1 MEPEETKE
9 TKKFSMDIF
18 SHAAFQ
24 MIELTLL
31 AAAGVI
37 ARKLDFMNSAFDTAL
52 SRLVMNFSLP
62 ALMVSS
68 VLNNTGLPDFATI
81 MRILGFSMLAYALMM
96 VVSYLVP
103 RLYPNIE
110 PATRGAHSFMMG
122 FGNTSFVGLPI
133 LNAIFGPAAVFYGVI
148 NNIPF
153 NIFAFTCGESMIR
166 QGGAAKGASFKR
178 RAKKVLRN
186 LMNPAM
192 IACIVALVLA
202 SLGIT
207 DNGGLV
213 GSTLNYIGQMTV
225 PASMLIIG
233 STLATLSPKETLS
246 HVKPYLTSLVRL
258 LAIPVALFFALRPF
272 IDDPLILGVIVVG
285 AGMPVASMGIM
296 MALMYDGDVKAM
308 SQGTFITTILAL
320 ATIPL
325 LAVLVS

>member
-1 MEPEETKE
+1 
-9 TKKFSMDIF
+9 MDIF

-37 ARKLDFMNSAFDTAL
+37 ARKLDFMNSAFDTML

-62 ALMVSS
+62 ALMISS

-81 MRILGFSMLAYALMM
+81 MRILGFSMLAYVLMM

-103 RLYPNIE
+103 RLYPNLE

-148 NNIPF
+148 NSIPF
-153 NIFAFTCGESMIR
+153 GIFVFTCGEAMIK
-166 QGGAAKGASFKR
+166 QGGAPKAAPSLKR
-178 RAKKVLRN
+178 RVKRVLRN

-207 DNGGLV
+207 DNGGLA
-213 GSTLNYIGQMTV
+213 GNTLNYIGQMTV

-233 STLATLSPKETLS
+233 STLATMSPKEMLS
-246 HVKPYLTSLVRL
+246 HAKPYVTSAMRL
-258 LAIPVALFFALRPF
+258 LVIPIVLFVVLRPF

-285 AGMPVASMGIM
+285 AGMPVASMGTM

-308 SQGTFITTILAL
+308 SQGTFITTVLAL
-320 ATIPL
+320 GTIPL

>member
-1 MEPEETKE
+1 
-9 TKKFSMDIF
+9 MDIF

-37 ARKLDFMNSAFDTAL
+37 ARKLDFMNSAFDTML

-62 ALMVSS
+62 ALMISS

-81 MRILGFSMLAYALMM
+81 MRILGFSMLAYVLMM
-96 VVSYLVP
+96 IVSYLVP
-103 RLYPNIE
+103 RLYPNLE

-153 NIFAFTCGESMIR
+153 NIFAFTCGEAMIK
-166 QGGAAKGASFKR
+166 QGGAPKAAPSLKR
-178 RAKKVLRN
+178 RVKKVLRN

-192 IACIVALVLA
+192 IACIIALVLA

-213 GSTLNYIGQMTV
+213 GNTLNYIGQMTV

-233 STLATLSPKETLS
+233 STLATMSPKEMLS
-246 HVKPYLTSLVRL
+246 HAKPYVTSAMRL
-258 LAIPVALFFALRPF
+258 LVIPVVLFVALRPF

-285 AGMPVASMGIM
+285 AGMPVASMGTM

-308 SQGTFITTILAL
+308 SQGTFITTVLAL
-320 ATIPL
+320 GTIPL

>member
-1 MEPEETKE
+1 
-9 TKKFSMDIF
+9 MDIF

-37 ARKLDFMNSAFDTAL
+37 ARKLDFMNSAFDTML

-62 ALMVSS
+62 ALMISS

-81 MRILGFSMLAYALMM
+81 MRILGFSMLAYVLMM
-96 VVSYLVP
+96 IVSYLAP
-103 RLYPNIE
+103 RLYPNLE

-153 NIFAFTCGESMIR
+153 NIFAFTCGEAMIK
-166 QGGAAKGASFKR
+166 QGGAPKAAPSLKR
-178 RAKKVLRN
+178 RVKKVLRN
-186 LMNPAM
+186 LMTPAM

-213 GSTLNYIGQMTV
+213 GNTLNYIGQMTV

-233 STLATLSPKETLS
+233 STLATMSPKEMLS
-246 HVKPYLTSLVRL
+246 HAKPYVTSVMRL
-258 LAIPVALFFALRPF
+258 LVIPVALFFALRPF

-285 AGMPVASMGIM
+285 AGMPVASMGTM

-308 SQGTFITTILAL
+308 SQGTFITTVLAL